1 MFPPSAGAPLDGIT
15 RDTAALLF
23 IDQQVGWYAA
33 VADRAPLRPD
43 HNLLRLARVARL
55 LGIPTI
61 LTANGERGIWGPT
74 LPELRAVFPDHPV
87 IDRSPLNAWDDPRV
101 REAVK
106 ATGRKQMLIAGHA
119 LCMCA
124 MLPAFSLLAEGF
136 EPYVIVDACG
146 TVPGHVSVLVT
157 EIIRVAQVGVTMVN
171 TAPVLMAVTD
181 SHISP
186 RGLPG
191 PGNGWQG
198 LGPSAGQGVWRNVA
212 VGSTRGAVA
221 CRAG

>member
-1 MFPPSAGAPLDGIT
+1 MFPPGAGAPLDGIT
-15 RDTAALLF
+15 RDDAVMLF
-23 IDQQVGWYAA
+23 VDQQVGWYAA
-33 VADRAPLRPD
+33 VADRAPLEPE

-55 LGIPTI
+55 LGLPAI
-61 LTANGERGIWGPT
+61 LTANGERGMWGPT
-74 LPELRAVFPDHPV
+74 LPELRAVFPDQTV

-106 ATGRKQMLIAGHA
+106 ATGRKQVLVAGHA

-146 TVPGHVSVLVT
+146 TVPGHLSALVA
-157 EIIRVAQVGVTMVN
+157 EIIRVAQAGVTVVN
-171 TAPVLMAVTD
+171 TVPVLMAVTR
-181 SHISP
+181 SHTSP
-186 RGLPG
+186 RWVPG
-191 PGNGWQG
+191 VGRTWRRPGH
-198 LGPSAGQGVWRNVA
+198 SAGKGVWSSVTA
-212 VGSTRGAVA
+212 GSTHVAVA